1 MNLPTQIQEK
11 LGERQTQ
18 AVIVGVLILAII
30 AILQVVQSNNKQP
43 LVALLESQQHLCEG
57 DLERMEFAIGKSGI
71 SGCKVENGTLM
82 VPAHFKEKCLNAIA
96 ENDALPQFLRSQSET
111 EPGINPFLS
120 RSQQKQVED
129 SRKKRMIREMV
140 MRLPFVKNA
149 WFEMDSTSS
158 GSVFKPAQ
166 QTAVVSVEPPKDVV
180 LDSDQVAT
188 LREMIAGS
196 IAGLPSENIR
206 VIDITSGYAHRTEV
220 PGKKVI
226 SIDQRPPFEQETHYR
241 KRIQEAVEAYGD
253 IEVQVRVDMKEVPVV
268 TKPVVYSQPVE
279 KVESYQPT
287 VAVIGTNGSAS
298 IHGVKTV
305 SQPMPVPV
313 IVTPTPTTVE
323 PTYTSRVDVLL
334 QVPESAAAQMSIGKD
349 AFPSDKPNIKQQA
362 INQLGRRLVETVK
375 PILPAESYAQ
385 GTAFPIAVQFVPPTT
400 APPVIAT
407 TWQQKVRTLAARH
420 WPSAAVLL
428 IGLILLTIMTRQSP
442 YETEVEDASE
452 NEDIISINA
461 ASGEAASESVV
472 DQPLPEIA
480 IAQPEDY
487 AARRAAEQKLGT
499 LVEKDPESAARVIE
513 SWIRNAG

>member
-1 MNLPTQIQEK
+1 MNLPTQIQKK

-18 AVIVGVLILAII
+18 TIIVGVLILAII
-30 AILQVVQSNNKQP
+30 AILQVVQSKGEQP

-71 SGCKVENGTLM
+71 TGCKVENGTLM
-82 VPAHFKEKCLNAIA
+82 VPENCKERCLNAIA
-96 ENDALPQFLRSQSET
+96 ENDALPQFLRSQAEV

-120 RSQQKQVED
+120 RSQQKQVEN

-149 WFEMDSTSS
+149 WFEMDSASS

-166 QTAVVSVEPPKDVV
+166 QTAVVSVEPPSDVV

-196 IAGLPSENIR
+196 IAGLPSDNIR
-206 VIDITSGYAHRTEV
+206 VIDISSGYAHRREAM
-220 PGKKVI
+220 GQKLI
-226 SIDQRPPFEQETHYR
+226 SIDQRTPFEQETHYR
-241 KRIQEAVEAYGD
+241 KRIQEAIEAYGD
-253 IEVQVRVDMKEVPVV
+253 IEVQVRVDMKEAPVV
-268 TKPVVYSQPVE
+268 AKPVVYSKPVE
-279 KVESYQPT
+279 KVKTYQPSA
-287 VAVIGTNGSAS
+287 AVIGTNGAAS
-298 IHGVKTV
+298 IHDVQSV
-305 SQPMPVPV
+305 REPAPAQV
-313 IVTPTPTTVE
+313 IMTPTVVE
-323 PTYTSRVDVLL
+323 PTYISRVDVLL
-334 QVPESAAAQMSIGKD
+334 QVPESVASQMSIGKNS
-349 AFPSDKPNIKQQA
+349 FPADKPNIKQQA
-362 INQLGRRLVETVK
+362 ISQLGRRLVETVK
-375 PILPAESYAQ
+375 PILPSESFAQ

-400 APPVIAT
+400 AVPVVAA
-407 TWQQKVRTLAARH
+407 TWQQKVRAMAARH

-442 YETEVEDASE
+442 YETEIEDENE

-461 ASGEAASESVV
+461 ASGEAASEPV